1 MISIHDVMKYLLCNC
16 SCRISVKD
24 PHRRDTP
31 PETTQEVK
39 QYPPLDLGRFELPKD
54 SFEQFITELRRH
66 RRASV

>member
-1 MISIHDVMKYLLCNC
+1 MKYLLCNC

-39 QYPPLDLGRFELPKD
+39 QYPPLDLGKFELPKD
-54 SFEQFITELRRH
+54 SFEQFITELSRH